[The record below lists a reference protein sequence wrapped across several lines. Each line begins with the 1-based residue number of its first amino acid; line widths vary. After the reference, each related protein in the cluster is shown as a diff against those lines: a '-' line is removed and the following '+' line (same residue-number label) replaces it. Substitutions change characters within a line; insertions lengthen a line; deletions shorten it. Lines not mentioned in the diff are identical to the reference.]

1 MNLISISD
9 KESVSVTNF
18 MTDTCFAE
26 TFKNGPF
33 PSGEWHCAKMQ
44 QLLNQIQTHVAL
56 YLKMLA
62 EVGNTEN
69 YALVPASRLHV

>member
-1 MNLISISD
+1 
-9 KESVSVTNF
+9 
-18 MTDTCFAE
+18 MTVTCFAE
-26 TFKNGPF
+26 TFKNHPI

-56 YLKMLA
+56 NLKMLA